1 MRITGLLILL
11 LFFLFIFA
19 APAAS
24 YAQTASTNAAST
36 AANSAKP
43 ATGDDASI
51 AFDRALRE
59 LARRDGTQIER
70 DGVCYTM
77 RTYVMAREEKDS
89 DVTRMVRMT
98 RCMPATKLEFRSA
111 VQPVRDSEN
120 SRQQH

>member
-11 LFFLFIFA
+11 LFFLIVFA

-24 YAQTASTNAAST
+24 YAQAASTNAANAT
-36 AANSAKP
+36 ANSTKP
-43 ATGDDASI
+43 SASDDTSI
-51 AFDRALRE
+51 AFDRTLRE
-59 LARRDGTQIER
+59 LARRDGVQLER

-98 RCMPATKLEFRSA
+98 RCLPATKLEFKSA
-111 VQPVRDSEN
+111 VEPVR
-120 SRQQH
+120 